1 MSSELFS
8 ILQQFIGTILG
19 GLISGLIG
27 LWVENKRRANE
38 KREKHFQELKECCL
52 TPLESELSY
61 FCYECFEFRED
72 EIPNAHQMEETLK
85 KDIHWWDYY
94 SLDCC
99 NKILFED
106 LSNHFPDLVNKLTE
120 LEKRIKQDYPKFYE
134 NILNLLKEIHS
145 CKELNELS
153 NQVAISKNDPELPYE
168 AVFLVALGYDKGY
181 WPNIYNFFKEEID
194 LIHDVGF
201 KGKTSIEL
209 IYELGDKY
217 SKSENCI
224 RAKKIKEDIEP
235 LIKSCEREIDEI
247 LYKKELKGKCKYM

>member
-27 LWVENKRRANE
+27 LWVENKRRSNE
-38 KREKHFQELKECCL
+38 KREKHFQELKEHCL
-52 TPLESELSY
+52 TPLRDELLRRHD
-61 FCYECFEFRED
+61 EFEFRESKVPD
-72 EIPNAHQMEETLK
+72 THLIEETLK
-85 KDIHWWDYY
+85 RDVHWWDYY
-94 SLDCC
+94 SLKSYCD
-99 NKILFED
+99 KILFED
-106 LSNHFPDLVNKLTE
+106 LSNHFPDLVNKLIE

-134 NILNLLKEIHS
+134 NILSLLKEIHS

-153 NQVAISKNDPELPYE
+153 NQVAISKNDPELPYK

-181 WPNIYNFFKEEID
+181 WPNIYNFFKERSD
-194 LIHDVGF
+194 LIRDVGF

-224 RAKKIKEDIEP
+224 RAKKIKEDIES
-235 LIKSCEREIDEI
+235 LIKSCEREINEI